1 MGRNLIKSSASSER
15 MVHDPGHGF
24 PCLSP
29 RWSML
34 AYLDA
39 ERQAVLLE
47 GVEVENQLLT
57 SFSQRGQVAIAIN
70 TYGSTLQNLRE

>member
-1 MGRNLIKSSASSER
+1 MGRKLIKSLASSKR
-15 MVHDPGHGF
+15 MVRDPDHGL
-24 PCLSP
+24 PGLSP
-29 RWSML
+29 RQSML

-70 TYGSTLQNLRE
+70 AYGSTLQNLRE

>member
-1 MGRNLIKSSASSER
+1 MGRKLIKSLASSER
-15 MVHDPGHGF
+15 TVRDPGHGF
-24 PCLSP
+24 PGLSP
-29 RWSML
+29 RRSML

-57 SFSQRGQVAIAIN
+57 SFSQRGQIAIAIN
-70 TYGSTLQNLRE
+70 AYGSTLQNLRE